1 MTPPINDA
9 GRIDS
14 LYETIRQAST
24 LRIKRQVRVYADNSN
39 KYSIGDK
46 KRDFVNKNRRF
57 SLFFR
62 RAYQ

>member
-1 MTPPINDA
+1 MAAVAPACT
-9 GRIDS
+9 
-14 LYETIRQAST
+14 QH
-24 LRIKRQVRVYADNSN
+24 
-39 KYSIGDK
+39 YSIGDK